1 MEYVK
6 RTCEGE
12 EQMDWYVAV
21 GKPVERLSLLSQCY
35 QSVNHYFAYRFMVPG
50 LHVLTEETL
59 ESYVNLQG
67 GNRLAAVDSSQ
78 LNPEIIKDFLTKG
91 SSSEIQEF
99 VQGYLGGMSKA
110 LESRM
115 FRDYVVLHIRFTTIM
130 YLESIGV
137 EKRVIQN
144 GSRKYQ
150 DTSIKASAGGRY
162 CVDILQSAIDIRDE
176 KNESQATAP

>member
-1 MEYVK
+1 
-6 RTCEGE
+6 
-12 EQMDWYVAV
+12 
-21 GKPVERLSLLSQCY
+21 
-35 QSVNHYFAYRFMVPG
+35 MVPG
-50 LHVLTEETL
+50 LHVLTEDTL
-59 ESYVNLQG
+59 ESYVNSQG
-67 GNRLAAVDSSQ
+67 ENRLAAVDSSQ

-137 EKRVIQN
+137 EKEGYTERIE
-144 GSRKYQ
+144 GKYQ
-150 DTSIKASAGGRY
+150 DTRY
-162 CVDILQSAIDIRDE
+162 IIVVNRI
-176 KNESQATAP
+176 

>member
-1 MEYVK
+1 MRGV
-6 RTCEGE
+6 CETDLRRRRADGLVCGCRKTSGE
-12 EQMDWYVAV
+12 IEPAFPM
-21 GKPVERLSLLSQCY
+21 LSECESLFCISFYGAGSSC
-35 QSVNHYFAYRFMVPG
+35 AYRRNFG
-50 LHVLTEETL
+50 KLCKLA
-59 ESYVNLQG
+59 G

-137 EKRVIQN
+137 EKVLYRTDRGKIS
-144 GSRKYQ
+144 GYQ
-150 DTSIKASAGGRY
+150 YQGITGGRVLCGHSSECY
-162 CVDILQSAIDIRDE
+162 
-176 KNESQATAP
+176 

>member
-1 MEYVK
+1 MIGSSNITRY
-6 RTCEGE
+6 
-12 EQMDWYVAV
+12 A
-21 GKPVERLSLLSQCY
+21 LLKNIEWDV
-35 QSVNHYFAYRFMVPG
+35 SVQDDDVYKQAMSEFDDKWQATH
-50 LHVLTEETL
+50 L
-59 ESYVNLQG
+59 
-67 GNRLAAVDSSQ
+67 

-137 EKRVIQN
+137 EKEGYTERIE
-144 GSRKYQ
+144 GKYQ
-150 DTSIKASAGGRY
+150 DTSIKASQVAGY

-176 KNESQATAP
+176 KNESQATAPCGKCWIILMRITIKRPFP

>member
-1 MEYVK
+1 M
-6 RTCEGE
+6 
-12 EQMDWYVAV
+12 
-21 GKPVERLSLLSQCY
+21 
-35 QSVNHYFAYRFMVPG
+35 
-50 LHVLTEETL
+50 LTEETL

-137 EKRVIQN
+137 EKEGYTERIA
-144 GSRKYQ
+144 GKYQ
-150 DTSIKASAGGRY
+150 DTSIKASRSGRVL
-162 CVDILQSAIDIRDE
+162 CGHSSELPLISGMRRMSLR
-176 KNESQATAP
+176 ATAP